1 MLMSA
6 PVQIAKMAIPQ
17 SHALTLILTL
27 VGNASLSSMFI
38 KHFLSWKPTSTFST
52 AHSLRCAGFF
62 VAQCKSP
69 DLPPLVYLEGGGDY
83 GRRGGMRCWRES
95 RRRWACQ
102 GGALLRQDTSVT
114 LCQTQGRGGEA
125 GGKGDRA
132 EAHGRGPGGLGRG
145 ARSRVLAAGS
155 RPIRVSLRLLK
166 RCPRVCLSVSVCV
179 RVCAC
184 VCARARACGIDECR

>member
-1 MLMSA
+1 M
-6 PVQIAKMAIPQ
+6 
-17 SHALTLILTL
+17 
-27 VGNASLSSMFI
+27 
-38 KHFLSWKPTSTFST
+38 
-52 AHSLRCAGFF
+52 
-62 VAQCKSP
+62 
-69 DLPPLVYLEGGGDY
+69 
-83 GRRGGMRCWRES
+83 RGGMRCWRES

-184 VCARARACGIDECR
+184 VCARARAYGIDECR